1 MRNDKPQA
9 VLARQAGSR
18 RSRARAFEIKRGERM
33 KRILVITGALLLSVG
48 AVIAQQD
55 VANQTQTTMK
65 ATGRAL
71 GAVLTPMV
79 KGEKPYD
86 QAAVDTALGQLEDTA
101 KKLPTMFPESIKGVK
116 IEGDYSSSPK
126 IWEDKAGFAAKIE
139 SFAKVVTEAKAKIK
153 DLDSLKANV
162 PAIGKECGG
171 CHETFRLK
179 NG

>member
-1 MRNDKPQA
+1 
-9 VLARQAGSR
+9 
-18 RSRARAFEIKRGERM
+18 M

-48 AVIAQQD
+48 AGIAQQD
-55 VANQTQTTMK
+55 VVKQTQADMK
-65 ATGRAL
+65 GNGKAL
-71 GAVLTPMV
+71 GGVLTPMV

-86 QAAVDTALGQLEDTA
+86 QAAVNERTQGSRRHRQEAADHV
-101 KKLPTMFPESIKGVK
+101 PESTKGLK
-116 IEGDYSSSPK
+116 PEGDYSASPK

-153 DLDSLKANV
+153 DLDSLKATV

-179 NG
+179 NS

>member
-139 SFAKVVTEAKAKIK
+139 SFGKVVTEAKAKIK

-162 PAIGKECGG
+162 PAVGKECGG

-179 NG
+179 I